1 MANIK
6 KKAPKKT
13 NGSAVMKD
21 IQALHTCISKD
32 QNQLEKL
39 YRKTLIN
46 TNKKLLATKKL
57 LAKTK
62 EHVRKTKSA
71 KANKPKAYQ
80 STLSEL
86 QSLQKQFEGL
96 KAELAFI
103 ETGYTQ
109 FNAQQKV
116 LFKFAKEWNNK
127 KTTIKRKPN
136 KTNKALAETAGPE
149 VAPGPV

>member
-6 KKAPKKT
+6 KQAPKKT

-46 TNKKLLATKKL
+46 TNKKLMATKKL

-62 EHVRKTKSA
+62 KHVSKTKGE
-71 KANKPKAYQ
+71 KANKPKVYQ
-80 STLSEL
+80 SALSEL
-86 QSLQKQFEGL
+86 QSLQKQFEGQ

-103 ETGYTQ
+103 EAGYTQ

-116 LFKFAKEWNNK
+116 LLKFGKEWGKK
-127 KTTIKRKPN
+127 KTTIKRKPS
-136 KTNKALAETAGPE
+136 KTSKVLAEKAVPE
-149 VAPGPV
+149 VAPELA